1 MAALRKTSPGA
12 GRRVQRGQAT
22 MLQVTLHPGL
32 EVSRYKATA
41 HTGRMELN
49 MHVGSAGRKGY
60 TFLLFQYLCIIKL
73 TKIIIYKKKI
83 IKPAGIANQFLQ
95 QSQKSYSS
103 RISSVVGSTAVLG
116 SQ

>member
-1 MAALRKTSPGA
+1 
-12 GRRVQRGQAT
+12 
-22 MLQVTLHPGL
+22 MLQGTLHPGL

-73 TKIIIYKKKI
+73 TKIIIIYKKNNKASWHCQPI
-83 IKPAGIANQFLQ
+83 PA
-95 QSQKSYSS
+95 
-103 RISSVVGSTAVLG
+103 AVSEILLW
-116 SQ
+116 